1 MKRKATV
8 KLDLTVLEDMSRA
21 MMVMLEII
29 ANYDLT
35 DEDINRIKY
44 VNRLIESSNDL
55 FSESVKSDDNE

>member
-35 DEDINRIKY
+35 DEDINRMKY